1 MNTNIGAPVKAL
13 CFLERAQDNHIER
26 IDGKQAINRIFTQMI
41 HSADRENMETMLS
54 LLDIFLHKTPVYV
67 LHCNISRQA
76 VLTAYNAMRADEEND
91 KLQQTI
97 AKL

>member
-1 MNTNIGAPVKAL
+1 
-13 CFLERAQDNHIER
+13 
-26 IDGKQAINRIFTQMI
+26 MI